1 MLIAMF
7 DHFEELEGIQAEVRR
22 VIGMLRENADE
33 LRATGFDVEEAIADI
48 QDQFVQTV
56 KTYVEADKAQDE
68 YLHAWA
74 DIADAEAEYFSALC
88 SLMDPLAGEQP
99 DDVIAQQWQ
108 QLRPLL
114 ANSRPM
120 NN

>member
-1 MLIAMF
+1 MF

-22 VIGMLRENADE
+22 VIAMLRENADE
-33 LRATGFDVEEAIADI
+33 LRATGFDVEGAISDI

-56 KTYVEADKAQDE
+56 KTYIEADKAQDE

-88 SLMDPLAGEQP
+88 QVMDPLASEQP
-99 DDVIAQQWQ
+99 NDPIVREWEKI
-108 QLRPLL
+108 RPLL
-114 ANSRPM
+114 SNSRPI